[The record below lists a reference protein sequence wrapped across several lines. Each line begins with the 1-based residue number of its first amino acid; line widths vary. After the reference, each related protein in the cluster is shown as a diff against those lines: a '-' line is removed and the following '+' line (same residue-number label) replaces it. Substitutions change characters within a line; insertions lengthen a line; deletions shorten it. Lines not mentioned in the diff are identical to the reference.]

1 MGFMFMDC
9 FLRFFQIIFNIAF
22 IGICVAYPFLLYFGF
37 SQIILIMAIFWGI
50 KAILELLEK
59 YKIYIFKAQNSKI
72 ESSIES
78 KIDFGSKNGN
88 KSNFGIESKRKISP
102 FLSLFVCAIFALCAG
117 LESEILSLI
126 YPSLMSIFML
136 VIFATSLKNE
146 AIITRLARLKEP
158 QLPQEAVI
166 YTRKITIIWCVF
178 FALNAAICAALAFL
192 QDRFFWSIYCGVIS
206 YCLMGAL
213 FAAEWLYR
221 KFILKV

>member
-1 MGFMFMDC
+1 MLLRKLLFRI
-9 FLRFFQIIFNIAF
+9 LRFFQIIFNVAF

-37 SQIILIMAIFWGI
+37 SQIISIMAIFWGI

-59 YKIYIFKAQNSKI
+59 YKIYIFKAQKSKI
-72 ESSIES
+72 ESS
-78 KIDFGSKNGN
+78 
-88 KSNFGIESKRKISP
+88 IESKRKISP
-102 FLSLFVCAIFALCAG
+102 FLSLFVCAIFTLCAG
-117 LESEILSLI
+117 LESEILALI
-126 YPSLMSIFML
+126 YPSLMSIFMF

-158 QLPQEAVI
+158 QLPQKAII

-178 FALNAAICAALAFL
+178 FVLNAAICAALAFFK
-192 QDRFFWSIYCGVIS
+192 DRFFWSIYCGAIS